1 MVRPTTGRPCR
12 CKRAATAEESTPPD
26 MATATRPRWV
36 SARSGN
42 VSNWVIVVMLSLL
55 YRATSPFACTAMV
68 VAQHAAPLQRP
79 DQSGARGS
87 LVGCGLFA
95 IGGGK
100 FAELSDGGG
109 DHVQGE
115 VDVGGSGV
123 AAEAEAQTGAGFLWW
138 QTNGGEDVRWFD
150 GAGGAGGPGGAGET
164 FEVEGDEEGFAFDA
178 GENKIR
184 SVGSA
189 GCGGGVHAGLGNAL
203 YETLLQFVAKCGDAP
218 GVFGERVVGDF
229 CGFAEAYY
237 AGDVFRAGAEAALVM
252 SAVEK
257 LAQPRS
263 TAHV

>member
-1 MVRPTTGRPCR
+1 MVRPTTARPCC
-12 CKRAATAEESTPPD
+12 CKSAATAEESTPPD

-36 SARSGN
+36 WARSGN

-87 LVGCGLFA
+87 LVVCGLFA

-100 FAELSDGGG
+100 FAELSGGGG

-150 GAGGAGGPGGAGET
+150 GAGGARGAGGTGET

-178 GENKIR
+178 GEDEI
-184 SVGSA
+184 
-189 GCGGGVHAGLGNAL
+189 GGVRSTQSAAGVRAGLGNAL
-203 YETLLQFVAKCGDAP
+203 QETLLQFVAKGGDTM
-218 GVFGERVVGDF
+218 GVFGERVAGDF
-229 CGFAEAYY
+229 GGFAETYD
-237 AGDVFRAGAEAALVM
+237 AGNVFRSGTKTALVM

-257 LAQPRS
+257 LAQTS
-263 TAHV
+263 AAAHV

>member
-12 CKRAATAEESTPPD
+12 CRRAATAEESTPPD

-100 FAELSDGGG
+100 FAELSDGGR
-109 DHVQGE
+109 DCVQGE
-115 VDVGGSGV
+115 IDVRRGGV
-123 AAEAEAQTGAGFLWW
+123 ATDAEAEAGAGFFRG
-138 QTNGGEDVRWFD
+138 QADGGQNMGWLD
-150 GAGGAGGPGGAGET
+150 GAGRAGGSGGTGET
-164 FEVEGDEEGFAFDA
+164 FEVEGNEEGFAFDA
-178 GENKIR
+178 GEDDICG
-184 SVGSA
+184 VGSA

-203 YETLLQFVAKCGDAP
+203 QETLLQFVAKCGDAP

-229 CGFAEAYY
+229 CGLAEAYY